1 MKKFER
7 PSLDEVQQLGRRLQR
22 KSVDEI
28 IALLGGHARELGST
42 KQERR
47 YEGGR
52 VETVE
57 FSRSVEIVGVG
68 ATIYRLVVRE
78 GSDGKLEFEHHGRE
92 LTNRRIRA

>member
-7 PSLDEVQQLGRRLQR
+7 PSLDEVQQLGRRLHR

-28 IALLGGHARELGST
+28 IALLGRPVRELGST
-42 KQERR
+42 KQERT

-78 GSDGKLEFEHHGRE
+78 RADGKLEFEYHGKE
-92 LTNRRIRA
+92 LTHDSVA

>member
-7 PSLDEVQQLGRRLQR
+7 PSLDEIQQLGRRLHK

-28 IALLGGHARELGST
+28 IRLLGLPARELGFT
-42 KQERR
+42 KQERI

-68 ATIYRLVVRE
+68 ATIYRLVVRKRT
-78 GSDGKLEFEHHGRE
+78 DGKLEFEYHGKE
-92 LTNRRIRA
+92 LTHDSVA